1 MLDPTDIEPQPALQR
16 VLRAM
21 AVDAIGVEVGGR
33 LRTSSQY
40 QRELGVGAGT
50 VQKALGVLVSS
61 GALAVASRG
70 HQGRQ
75 VVDRNVGRLWALS
88 GARALRWL
96 LPPLGPLECYGLAEA
111 IADEQRR
118 LQVPME
124 LWYRRGAARRA
135 EAVISGEADV
145 TVMSWGAARSL
156 QESMADGLDITDLGP
171 DTYYAEGSI
180 LVLHRA
186 GEELPTSPTRTRVGV
201 DHSSYDHVTFTEA
214 EFPPTE
220 GYEYVECDFPHM
232 PVAVAEG
239 RVDVGIWHRML
250 LLIPLD
256 LANVAHRPL
265 QSPAARKARE
275 ELSRAVLV
283 CEKSKPEVLA
293 IPAAMDLSAVQH
305 RQAELTGLDERS
317 PELSEL
323 Y

>member
-1 MLDPTDIEPQPALQR
+1 MQR

-33 LRTSSQY
+33 LRTGSQY

-61 GALAVASRG
+61 GALTVASRG

-75 VVDRNVGRLWALS
+75 VMDRNVGRLWALS
-88 GARALRWL
+88 GARAVRWM

-111 IADEQRR
+111 VADEHRR

-135 EAVISGEADV
+135 AAVTSGEADI
-145 TVMSWGAARSL
+145 TVMSWGAAHSL
-156 QESMADGLDITDLGP
+156 QEAGEANGLGVTILGP
-171 DTYYAEGSI
+171 DTYYATGSV

-186 GEELPTSPTRTRVGV
+186 DEELPESPAQTRVGI
-201 DHSSYDHVTFTEA
+201 DRSSYDHVTLTET
-214 EFPPTE
+214 EFPPAD
-220 GYEYVECDFPHM
+220 GYRFVECDFPHM

-239 RVDVGIWHRML
+239 RVDVGIWHKMH

-265 QSPAARKARE
+265 QSPAARGARE

-283 CEKSKPEVLA
+283 YEQARPEVA
-293 IPAAMDLSAVQH
+293 AVPSAMDLSAVER
-305 RQAELTGLDERS
+305 RQTELTGLDDRS
-317 PELSEL
+317 PKLSEL
-323 Y
+323 YWFR

>member
-1 MLDPTDIEPQPALQR
+1 MQR

-33 LRTSSQY
+33 LRTGSQY

-61 GALAVASRG
+61 GALTVASRG

-75 VVDRNVGRLWALS
+75 VVDRNVGKLWALS

-96 LPPLGPLECYGLAEA
+96 LPPLGPLEGYGLAEA
-111 IADEQRR
+111 IADEHRR

-135 EAVISGEADV
+135 EAVTSGEADI

-156 QESMADGLDITDLGP
+156 QEAGMADGLGITDLGP
-171 DTYYAEGSI
+171 DTYYSAGSI

-186 GEELPTSPTRTRVGV
+186 GEELSDSAARTRVGI
-201 DHSSYDHVTFTEA
+201 DRSSYDHVTFTEA
-214 EFPPTE
+214 EFPPAH
-220 GYEYVECDFPHM
+220 GYQYVECDFPHM

-256 LANVAHRPL
+256 LANVAQRPL

-283 CEKSKPEVLA
+283 CEQARAEVSA
-293 IPAAMDLSAVQH
+293 VPAAMDLLAVQR
-305 RQAELTGLDERS
+305 RQAGLAGLDERS

-323 Y
+323 YWFR